1 MVVSQKLNLSNYGN
15 GWHFLKEQDEKCSL
29 SKNQPVGVNW
39 WGDISNVI
47 LQRLHIY
54 YPSKISLDRKC
65 YACPSFLLFEEL
77 V

>member
-39 WGDISNVI
+39 WGDISIIMLPMN
-47 LQRLHIY
+47 
-54 YPSKISLDRKC
+54 PGK
-65 YACPSFLLFEEL
+65 SF
-77 V
+77 